1 MGFFL
6 CMCVCVCVFFLWD
19 VAAVLLLSCV
29 LHLHVA
35 ATRSHA
41 EVTLLHGRGTVWVA
55 FTKITRLQSAGLFA
69 CMQHFSGYFSKKK
82 KKSKTCQS
90 GYQFYNLDFSEG
102 TTQLLTIMHPHLSPS
117 SKSRRNKNVSPLL
130 PVDFTAA
137 TNPLF
142 LAHYL
147 ICVNIFMRFQA
158 LLHYYCTL
166 PQPQLAS

>member
-1 MGFFL
+1 MR
-6 CMCVCVCVFFLWD
+6 VCVCFLWD

-55 FTKITRLQSAGLFA
+55 FTKIMRLQSAGLFA